1 MQMPTSKGP
10 DHIDDMMEWEKK
22 QYTPGEYAQ
31 EGKLP
36 PYLKAEWNKKSSA
49 ILFCVQGGICVFF
62 IDYFEFLKS
71 GGRLDGVAGVCGLC
85 NFVFNYS
92 NELFEKAENRKAY
105 KREKKG
111 S

>member
-36 PYLKAEWNKKSSA
+36 PYLKAE
-49 ILFCVQGGICVFF
+49 
-62 IDYFEFLKS
+62 
-71 GGRLDGVAGVCGLC
+71 
-85 NFVFNYS
+85 
-92 NELFEKAENRKAY
+92 
-105 KREKKG
+105 
-111 S
+111 